1 MVKRKTQK
9 KEENWVQK
17 KRAQKKRDM
26 DEIQEMAQVKG
37 QMEGKGQHNSTEDEG
52 ETRRNSYLTEHE

>member
-26 DEIQEMAQVKG
+26 DEI
-37 QMEGKGQHNSTEDEG
+37 
-52 ETRRNSYLTEHE
+52 

>member
-37 QMEGKGQHNSTEDEG
+37 QMEGKGQHNSD
-52 ETRRNSYLTEHE
+52 RR